1 MEHTAYGD
9 IKTRTPYLDRASR
22 FRGHEAVRILARV
35 WSCRP
40 SPSSSCLFLR
50 PRIMIPSTPDIVPRR
65 NSSQPPRLE
74 WGFENP
80 HPATSR
86 SMEPWLQCNAKPTSL
101 PPGSLSTRFMPCTR
115 PACAYVR
122 TYVSVLAEQ
131 APTRELRRLETRLV
145 DLPFPAL
152 LLAAGL
158 SFLTTR
164 ARNKGKKADELPPP
178 RHGFLATVGKGF
190 ICMHLGTLKPIKGV
204 KLRVDHVDFSS
215 LWESGCLEEDQGRGM
230 VD

>member
-1 MEHTAYGD
+1 M
-9 IKTRTPYLDRASR
+9 
-22 FRGHEAVRILARV
+22 
-35 WSCRP
+35 
-40 SPSSSCLFLR
+40 
-50 PRIMIPSTPDIVPRR
+50 
-65 NSSQPPRLE
+65 
-74 WGFENP
+74 
-80 HPATSR
+80 
-86 SMEPWLQCNAKPTSL
+86 
-101 PPGSLSTRFMPCTR
+101 
-115 PACAYVR
+115 
-122 TYVSVLAEQ
+122 YVSVLAEQ

-190 ICMHLGTLKPIKGV
+190 ICMHLGTLKPIKSV

-215 LWESGCLEEDQGRGM
+215 LWESGCLEEDQGKGM